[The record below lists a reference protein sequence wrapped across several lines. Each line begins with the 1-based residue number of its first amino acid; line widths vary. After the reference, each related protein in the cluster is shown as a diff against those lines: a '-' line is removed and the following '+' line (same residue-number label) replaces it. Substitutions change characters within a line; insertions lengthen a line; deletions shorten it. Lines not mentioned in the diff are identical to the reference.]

1 MSLARVRLSAYEA
14 GAPGVIRRPRPPFD
28 GPAPFPEDD
37 MDFELTDIQREIQK
51 LTRDFA
57 ARELIPNAR
66 KWDEHHEWPG
76 DAVKKLA
83 ELSLLGVAV
92 PQELG
97 GAGLDN
103 VCYAVAMEEIS
114 RGCASTGVI
123 MSVNNSLY
131 CDPVMKYGTEAQKE
145 EFLTPYARGEK
156 LGCFGLTE
164 PQAGSNAADQQTT
177 AVRKGDEYV
186 INGSKNWITNG
197 PKADAIVLFT
207 MTDKSKG
214 NKGITAFLVPTNTP
228 GFTRAPPDKKMG
240 ITAAHSCSMFFEDM
254 RVPAKNILGKEGE
267 GFKVA
272 MSTLDGG
279 RIGIASQAIGI
290 ARAAFEE
297 AVRYSQERKTFGKPI
312 SEHQAIQFMLA
323 DMATELDAARLLLY
337 QAALL
342 KDKGVRHSMESAM
355 AKLYASEMASRVA
368 NKALQVH
375 GGMGYSKEMDAERH
389 VRDAR
394 ITEIYEGTSEIQRI
408 VISTNLLKD

>member
-1 MSLARVRLSAYEA
+1 MN
-14 GAPGVIRRPRPPFD
+14 
-28 GPAPFPEDD
+28 
-37 MDFELTDIQREIQK
+37 FELTDVQREIQRM
-51 LTRDFA
+51 TREFA

-66 KWDEHHEWPG
+66 KWDEEHAFPTE
-76 DAVKKLA
+76 AVKQLG
-83 ELSLLGVAV
+83 ELGLMGVAV
-92 PQELG
+92 PEAWG
-97 GAGLDN
+97 GAGLDH

-131 CDPVMKYGTEAQKE
+131 CDPINRYGTDAQKK
-145 EFLTPYARGEK
+145 EFLEPYASGRK

-164 PQAGSNAADQQTT
+164 PEAGSDAAAQQTT
-177 AVRKGDEYV
+177 AVRDGDFYV
-186 INGSKNWITNG
+186 LNGSKNWITNG
-197 PKADAIVLFT
+197 PKADAIVVFA

-214 NKGITAFLVPTNTP
+214 NRGISAFIVPTDTP
-228 GFTRAPPDKKMG
+228 GFIRQAPDKKMG
-240 ITAAHSCSMFFEDM
+240 ITAAHSCTLYFEDC
-254 RVPAKNILGKEGE
+254 RVPAANLLGKEGE

-279 RIGIASQAIGI
+279 RIGIAAQALGI

-297 AVRYSQERKTFGKPI
+297 AVRYSGERKTFGKPI
-312 SEHQAIQFMLA
+312 REHQAIQFMIA
-323 DMATELDAARLLLY
+323 DMATEIDAGRLLVH
-337 QAALL
+337 QAAVL
-342 KDKGVRHSMESAM
+342 KDQGKRMSTESAM
-355 AKLYASEMASRVA
+355 AKLYCSEMASRVA

-408 VISTNLLKD
+408 VIAASLLKD

>member
-1 MSLARVRLSAYEA
+1 MN
-14 GAPGVIRRPRPPFD
+14 
-28 GPAPFPEDD
+28 
-37 MDFELTDIQREIQK
+37 FELTDVQREIQ
-51 LTRDFA
+51 RMCREFA
-57 ARELIPNAR
+57 ARELTPNAR
-66 KWDEHHEWPG
+66 KWDETHAWPT

-92 PQELG
+92 PEQWG

-103 VCYAVAMEEIS
+103 VRYALAMEEIS

-131 CDPVMKYGTEAQKE
+131 CDPVSKFGTDAQKE
-145 EFLTPYARGEK
+145 EFLAPFARGEK

-164 PQAGSNAADQQTT
+164 PQAGSDAAAQQTV
-177 AVRKGDEYV
+177 AVKKGDEYV

-207 MTDKSKG
+207 MTDKAKG
-214 NKGITAFLVPTNTP
+214 NKGITAFVVPTNTP
-228 GFTRAPPDKKMG
+228 GFIRAAPDRKMG
-240 ITAAHSCSMFFEDM
+240 ISAAHSCSMFFEDM
-254 RVPAKNILGKEGE
+254 RVPAKNLLGKEGD

-279 RIGIASQAIGI
+279 RIGIASQALGI

-297 AVRYSQERKTFGKPI
+297 AVRYSGERKTFDKPI
-312 SEHQAIQFMLA
+312 REHQAIQFMIA
-323 DMATELDAARLLLY
+323 DMATEIDAARLLVL

-342 KDKGVRHSMESAM
+342 KDKGVRHSQESAM

-408 VISTNLLKD
+408 VISANLLKE

>member
-1 MSLARVRLSAYEA
+1 MN
-14 GAPGVIRRPRPPFD
+14 
-28 GPAPFPEDD
+28 
-37 MDFELTDIQREIQK
+37 FELNDVQREIQ
-51 LTRDFA
+51 RMCREFA

-66 KWDEHHEWPG
+66 KWDETHAWPT

-92 PQELG
+92 PEQWG

-103 VCYAVAMEEIS
+103 VCYALAMEEIS

-131 CDPVMKYGTEAQKE
+131 CDPVSKFGTDAQKE
-145 EFLTPYARGEK
+145 EFLAPFARGEK

-164 PQAGSNAADQQTT
+164 PQAGSDAAAQQTV
-177 AVRKGDEYV
+177 AVKKGDEYV

-207 MTDKSKG
+207 MTDKAKG
-214 NKGITAFLVPTNTP
+214 NKGITAFIVPTNTP
-228 GFTRAPPDKKMG
+228 GFIRAEPDRKMG
-240 ITAAHSCSMFFEDM
+240 ISAAHSCSMFFEDM
-254 RVPAKNILGKEGE
+254 RVPAKNLLGKEGE

-279 RIGIASQAIGI
+279 RIGIAAQALGI

-297 AVRYSQERKTFGKPI
+297 AVRYSGERKTFDRPI
-312 SEHQAIQFMLA
+312 RDHQAIQFMIA
-323 DMATELDAARLLLY
+323 DMATEIDAARLLVW

-342 KDKGVRHSMESAM
+342 KDRGVRHSQESAM

-408 VISTNLLKD
+408 VISANLLKE

>member
-1 MSLARVRLSAYEA
+1 MN
-14 GAPGVIRRPRPPFD
+14 
-28 GPAPFPEDD
+28 
-37 MDFELTDIQREIQK
+37 FELTDVQREIQ
-51 LTRDFA
+51 RMCREFA
-57 ARELIPNAR
+57 ARELTPNAR
-66 KWDEHHEWPG
+66 KWDEEHAWPT

-92 PQELG
+92 PEQWG

-103 VCYAVAMEEIS
+103 VCYALAMEEIS

-131 CDPVMKYGTEAQKE
+131 CDPVSKFGTDAQKE
-145 EFLTPYARGEK
+145 EFLAPFARGEK

-164 PQAGSNAADQQTT
+164 PQAGSDAAAQQTV
-177 AVRKGDEYV
+177 AVKKGDEYV

-207 MTDKSKG
+207 MTDKAKG

-228 GFTRAPPDKKMG
+228 GFIRAAPDRKMG
-240 ITAAHSCSMFFEDM
+240 ISAAHSCSMFFEDM
-254 RVPAKNILGKEGE
+254 RVPARNILGKEGD

-279 RIGIASQAIGI
+279 RIGIAAQALGI

-297 AVRYSQERKTFGKPI
+297 AVQYSGERKTFDKPI
-312 SEHQAIQFMLA
+312 REHQAIQFMIA
-323 DMATELDAARLLLY
+323 DMATEIDAARLLVL

-342 KDKGVRHSMESAM
+342 KDKGARHSQESAM

-375 GGMGYSKEMDAERH
+375 GGMGYSKEMDVERH

-408 VISTNLLKD
+408 VISANLLKE

>member
-1 MSLARVRLSAYEA
+1 MN
-14 GAPGVIRRPRPPFD
+14 
-28 GPAPFPEDD
+28 
-37 MDFELTDIQREIQK
+37 FELTDIQRDLQRMCRE
-51 LTRDFA
+51 FA
-57 ARELIPNAR
+57 AKELTPNAR
-66 KWDEHHEWPG
+66 KWDETHAWPTE
-76 DAVKKLA
+76 AVRKLG

-92 PQELG
+92 PEEYG
-97 GAGLDN
+97 GAGLDG
-103 VCYAVAMEEIS
+103 VSYVIAMEEIS

-131 CDPVMKYGTEAQKE
+131 CDPVLKYGTEEQKQQ
-145 EFLTPYARGEK
+145 FLVPFARGEK

-164 PQAGSNAADQQTT
+164 PDAGSNAAAQKTM
-177 AVRKGDEYV
+177 AVRRGDEYV

-207 MTDKSKG
+207 MTNPEAG

-228 GFTRAPPDKKMG
+228 GFTRAEPDKKMG
-240 ITAAHSCSMFFEDM
+240 ISAAHSCSMFFEDM
-254 RVPAKNILGKEGE
+254 RVPAKNILGKQGE
-267 GFKVA
+267 GYKVA

-279 RIGIASQAIGI
+279 RIGIAAQALGI

-297 AVRYSQERKTFGKPI
+297 AVHYSGVRQTFGKPI
-312 SEHQAIQFMLA
+312 RDHQAIQFMLA
-323 DMATELDAARLLLY
+323 DMATEIDAARLLIL

-342 KDKGVRHSMESAM
+342 KDKGVRHSTESAM

-368 NKALQVH
+368 NKALQIH

-408 VISTNLLKD
+408 VISANLLKD